1 MIKLMIYLID
11 IYIFIYVFVA
21 PSRRYEIEYIGNR
34 IYTGHSIGRRFLG
47 VEPQQL
53 LRNGSGGGGG
63 GDADID
69 GLDAET
75 REELL
80 LNSSNANPTET
91 AETENRNNTTANNC
105 NNIKNSNH
113 KKLQQQNDTHNH
125 NGEDAGLALNGDD
138 TNDVEN
144 DGDEGVVCD
153 SSQDAEKSGG
163 GIVGTDGGETVTRT
177 GTGLGSDELVLD
189 VLNDD
194 LIAQVRNKLNSG
206 GKDLFAHCVKAVKA
220 FLAGEPFREFEN
232 SMYFHR

>member
-1 MIKLMIYLID
+1 MINLMIYICD
-11 IYIFIYVFVA
+11 IYVHLYVYLC
-21 PSRRYEIEYIGNR
+21 RYEIEYIGNR

-53 LRNGSGGGGG
+53 LRNGGGGGG

-163 GIVGTDGGETVTRT
+163 GIVGTEGETVTRT
-177 GTGLGSDELVLD
+177 GTGLVGSDELVLD

>member
-1 MIKLMIYLID
+1 M
-11 IYIFIYVFVA
+11 FVL

-34 IYTGHSIGRRFLG
+34 IYTGHSIGRRFLD
-47 VEPQQL
+47 VEPQQV
-53 LRNGSGGGGG
+53 LRNGGGGG

-91 AETENRNNTTANNC
+91 AETENRNNTTANTNC
-105 NNIKNSNH
+105 NNIKNSSNH
-113 KKLQQQNDTHNH
+113 KKLQQQQNDTHNH
-125 NGEDAGLALNGDD
+125 NGEDAGLALNGTDD
-138 TNDVEN
+138 TNDGEN

-163 GIVGTDGGETVTRT
+163 GIVGTDGLETVTRM

>member
-1 MIKLMIYLID
+1 MLNLMIYIF
-11 IYIFIYVFVA
+11 YIFAHLYVYLC
-21 PSRRYEIEYIGNR
+21 RYEIEYIGNR

-53 LRNGSGGGGG
+53 LRNGGGGGG

-163 GIVGTDGGETVTRT
+163 GIVGTDGETVTRT
-177 GTGLGSDELVLD
+177 GTGLVGSDELVLD

>member
-1 MIKLMIYLID
+1 M
-11 IYIFIYVFVA
+11 FAYVFVL
-21 PSRRYEIEYIGNR
+21 PSCRYEIEYIGNR
-34 IYTGHSIGRRFLG
+34 IYTGHSIGRRFLD
-47 VEPQQL
+47 VEPQQV
-53 LRNGSGGGGG
+53 LRNGGG

-105 NNIKNSNH
+105 NNIMNSNH

-163 GIVGTDGGETVTRT
+163 GIVGTDMETVTRM